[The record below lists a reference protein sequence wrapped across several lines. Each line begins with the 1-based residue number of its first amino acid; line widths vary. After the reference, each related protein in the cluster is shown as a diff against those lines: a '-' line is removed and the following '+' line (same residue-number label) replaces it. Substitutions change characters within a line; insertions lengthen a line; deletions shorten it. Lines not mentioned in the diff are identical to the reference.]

1 MTSPLN
7 LAPSAVATT
16 LERWLDQALPPESLN
31 WLRGTVQRLKAE
43 PSDRAFFLAVSQVSR
58 RLGKADLPDPAQ
70 RLGEAQSARP
80 GWTPSDWSVDQVG
93 RLYLLI
99 RCTPPENFHQRLET
113 LCVTGD
119 VGELV
124 TWYRGLPLYPYDP
137 SLQFRATEGLRT
149 NMRSVFEAVAHD
161 NPFPRERFDE
171 STWNH
176 MVLKALF
183 IDSPLFP
190 IQGLDERANPA
201 LAKMLCQYAHERW
214 AAKRTISPELWRC
227 VGPVADVGATDDLA
241 RVLDTGTERE
251 KQAAALSL
259 LAANSERANA
269 VLDSAPELRDAAR
282 AGRLSWIAIGES
294 TCA

>member
-1 MTSPLN
+1 MTSPFHQ
-7 LAPSAVATT
+7 APKAIETT
-16 LERWLDQALPPESLN
+16 LKGWLDRALQSEAQAWLN
-31 WLRGTVQRLKAE
+31 ETAQRLQEDA
-43 PSDRAFFLAVSQVSR
+43 SDRAFFLAISQISR
-58 RLGKADLPDPAQ
+58 RLGKADLPEPSQCLAQ
-70 RLGEAQSARP
+70 AQSARP
-80 GWTPSDWSVDQVG
+80 GWTPTDWSVDQVG
-93 RLYLLI
+93 RLFLLI
-99 RCTPPENFHQRLET
+99 AASPPETFHQRLET

-124 TWYRGLPLYPYDP
+124 TWYRGLPLYPYDE

-183 IDSPLFP
+183 IGSPLYP

-201 LAKMLCQYAHERW
+201 LARMLCQYAHERW

-227 VGPVADVGATDDLA
+227 VGPVAEDAALTDLK
-241 RVLDTGTERE
+241 RVLETGSDRE
-251 KQAAALSL
+251 KEAAALSL
-259 LAANSERANA
+259 LAAPSPRAEA
-269 VLDSAPELRDAAR
+269 LLDGAPAFRDAAR

-294 TCA
+294 TQS